1 MKKVIKIQE
10 NKIGRILVEQGL
22 ITKEQLELAL
32 KEYEKNNYK
41 DSLIRIL
48 IEKKFVSEEK
58 LVKALSKKLGMP
70 VVNLK
75 EYKIPKEVLEI
86 LPLTMIKKY
95 RAVPIKKNGN
105 ILILAMENPTDF
117 NAIADIRFYTNYNID
132 IVITT
137 PSGID
142 KVIQD
147 IEEQEEALDIVDMDL
162 NLDDIDYI
170 DEEEDIDLS
179 SIQEESQKAPII
191 RFVNFIIAE
200 AVRKEA
206 SDIHIEP
213 YEKTLRIRFRIDGI
227 LHEFFKPPLKLKNA
241 IVSRIKIM
249 SHLDIAERR
258 IPQDGR
264 IKIKLSDN
272 KEIDIR
278 VSTLPTIFGEK
289 VVMRILDKS
298 SLKLDLKTLGFG
310 DRELRIFREV
320 INKPYGMILVTGP
333 TGSGKT
339 TTLYSALSELN
350 KPDVN
355 ISTAEDPVEY
365 NIEGINQVNIR
376 EDIGLTFASA
386 LRSFLRQDP
395 DIILVGE
402 IRDLETAEIA
412 VKAALTGHLVLSTL
426 HTNDASS
433 TIVRLVDMGIEPFL
447 VSTSLLLIVAQR
459 LVRKICVKCKEE
471 VKIEKKALI
480 SMGVKE
486 EEVDTFK
493 VYKGRG
499 CEACNGTG
507 YKGRTALYE
516 VLRVSQNI
524 KELINRGATAYEIQV
539 AAIKEGMK
547 TLREAGLVK
556 VKQGITTLEEVG
568 RVTIGD

>member
-1 MKKVIKIQE
+1 MKKVIRIQD
-10 NKIGRILVEQGL
+10 KIGRILVEQGL
-22 ITKEQLELAL
+22 ISKEQLKIAF
-32 KEYEKNNYK
+32 KECEQRGYK
-41 DSLIRIL
+41 DKLIKIL
-48 IEKKFVSEEK
+48 IEKGFISEEE
-58 LVKALSKKLGMP
+58 LVKAFSDKMGIP
-70 VVNLK
+70 FVNLK
-75 EYKIPKEVLEI
+75 KYKIPDEILEI
-86 LPLTMIKKY
+86 LPLSMIKKY
-95 RAVPIKKNGN
+95 RAVPIERNGN
-105 ILILAMENPTDF
+105 ILIVAMEDPTDL

-132 IVITT
+132 IAIAT

-142 KVIQD
+142 KVI
-147 IEEQEEALDIVDMDL
+147 EELETGEGILEVDDL
-162 NLDDIDYI
+162 NLNLEGIDYI
-170 DEEEDIDLS
+170 EEDEDIDLS

-191 RFVNFIIAE
+191 RFVNYIIAD

-213 YEKTLRIRFRIDGI
+213 YEKKLRIRYRIDGI
-227 LHEFFKPPLKLKNA
+227 LHEFFTPPLKLKNA

-264 IKIKLSDN
+264 IKIKLQDN

-298 SLKLDLKTLGFG
+298 SLKLDLKTLGFEE
-310 DRELRIFREV
+310 RELRVFREV

-376 EDIGLTFASA
+376 EDIGLTFAAA

-459 LVRKICVKCKEE
+459 LVRKICLNCKEE

-480 SMGVKE
+480 SMGVEE
-486 EEVDTFK
+486 EEVDDFK
-493 VYKGRG
+493 VFKGKG
-499 CEACNGTG
+499 CEECNGTG

-516 VLRVSQNI
+516 VLKVSQDI
-524 KELINRGATAYEIQV
+524 KELINKGGTAYQIQQV
-539 AAIKEGMK
+539 AIKEGMK
-547 TLREAGLVK
+547 TLREAGLLK

-568 RVTIGD
+568 RATIGD

>member
-1 MKKVIKIQE
+1 MKKVIRIQD
-10 NKIGRILVEQGL
+10 KIGRILVEQGL
-22 ITKEQLELAL
+22 ISKEQLKIAF
-32 KEYEKNNYK
+32 KECEQRGYK
-41 DSLIRIL
+41 DKLIKIL
-48 IEKKFVSEEK
+48 IEKGFISEEE
-58 LVKALSKKLGMP
+58 LVKAFSDKMGIP
-70 VVNLK
+70 FVNLK
-75 EYKIPKEVLEI
+75 KYKIPDEILEI
-86 LPLTMIKKY
+86 LPLSMIKKY
-95 RAVPIKKNGN
+95 RAVPIERNGN
-105 ILILAMENPTDF
+105 ILIVAMEDPTDL

-132 IVITT
+132 IAIAT

-142 KVIQD
+142 KVI
-147 IEEQEEALDIVDMDL
+147 EELETGEGILEVDDL
-162 NLDDIDYI
+162 NLNLEGIDYI
-170 DEEEDIDLS
+170 EEDEDIDLS

-191 RFVNFIIAE
+191 RFVNYIIAD

-213 YEKTLRIRFRIDGI
+213 YEKKLRIRYRIDGI
-227 LHEFFKPPLKLKNA
+227 LHEFFTPPLKLKNA

-264 IKIKLSDN
+264 IKIKLQDN

-298 SLKLDLKTLGFG
+298 SLKLDLKTLGFEE
-310 DRELRIFREV
+310 RELRVFREV

-376 EDIGLTFASA
+376 EDIGLTFATA

-395 DIILVGE
+395 DIILLGE

-459 LVRKICVKCKEE
+459 LVRKICLNCKEE

-480 SMGVKE
+480 SMGVEE
-486 EEVDTFK
+486 EEVDDFK
-493 VYKGRG
+493 VFKGKG
-499 CEACNGTG
+499 CEECNGTG

-516 VLRVSQNI
+516 VLKVSQDI
-524 KELINRGATAYEIQV
+524 KELINKGGTAYQIQQV
-539 AAIKEGMK
+539 AIKEGMK
-547 TLREAGLVK
+547 TLREAGLLK

-568 RVTIGD
+568 RATIGD

>member
-1 MKKVIKIQE
+1 MKKVIRIQD
-10 NKIGRILVEQGL
+10 KIGRILVEQGL
-22 ITKEQLELAL
+22 ISKEQLKIAF
-32 KEYEKNNYK
+32 KECEQRGYK
-41 DSLIRIL
+41 DKLIKIL
-48 IEKKFVSEEK
+48 IEKGFISEEEF
-58 LVKALSKKLGMP
+58 VKAFSDKMGIP
-70 VVNLK
+70 FVNLK
-75 EYKIPKEVLEI
+75 KYKIPDEILEI
-86 LPLTMIKKY
+86 LPLSMIKKY
-95 RAVPIKKNGN
+95 RAVPIERNGN
-105 ILILAMENPTDF
+105 ILIVAMEDPTDL

-132 IVITT
+132 IAIAT

-142 KVIQD
+142 KVI
-147 IEEQEEALDIVDMDL
+147 EELETGEGILEVDDL
-162 NLDDIDYI
+162 NLNLEGIDYI
-170 DEEEDIDLS
+170 EEDEDIDLS

-191 RFVNFIIAE
+191 RFVNYIIAD

-213 YEKTLRIRFRIDGI
+213 YEKKLRIRYRIDGI
-227 LHEFFKPPLKLKNA
+227 LHEFFTPPLKLKNA

-264 IKIKLSDN
+264 IKIKLQDN

-298 SLKLDLKTLGFG
+298 SLKLDLKTLGFEE
-310 DRELRIFREV
+310 RELRVFREV

-376 EDIGLTFASA
+376 EDIGLTFATA

-395 DIILVGE
+395 DIILLGE

-459 LVRKICVKCKEE
+459 LVRKICLNCKEE

-486 EEVDTFK
+486 EEVDDFRVFK
-493 VYKGRG
+493 GKG
-499 CEACNGTG
+499 CEECNGTG

-516 VLRVSQNI
+516 VLKVSQDI
-524 KELINRGATAYEIQV
+524 KELINKGGTAYQIQQV
-539 AAIKEGMK
+539 AIKEGMK
-547 TLREAGLVK
+547 TLREAGLLK

-568 RVTIGD
+568 RATIGD

>member
-1 MKKVIKIQE
+1 MKKVIRIQD
-10 NKIGRILVEQGL
+10 KIGRILVEQGL
-22 ITKEQLELAL
+22 ISQEQLQIAL
-32 KEYEKNNYK
+32 RECEQRGYRDK
-41 DSLIRIL
+41 LIRIL
-48 IEKKFVSEEK
+48 LEKRFISEEK
-58 LVKALSKKLGMP
+58 LVNVLSKKLGVP
-70 VVNLK
+70 IVNLK
-75 EYKIPKEVLEI
+75 EYKIPKEILEI
-86 LPLTMIKKY
+86 LPLSMIKKY
-95 RAVPIKKNGN
+95 RAVPIEKNGN
-105 ILILAMENPTDF
+105 ILIVAMEDPTDL

-132 IVITT
+132 IAITT

-142 KVIQD
+142 KIIEDLETGEGILEVDD
-147 IEEQEEALDIVDMDL
+147 INL
-162 NLDDIDYI
+162 NLEDIDYI
-170 DEEEDIDLS
+170 DEDEDIDLS

-191 RFVNFIIAE
+191 RFVNYIIAE

-213 YEKTLRIRFRIDGI
+213 YEKTLRIRFRIDGV
-227 LHEFFKPPLKLKNA
+227 LHEFFTPPLKLKNA

-264 IKIKLSDN
+264 IKLRLQNN

-298 SLKLDLKTLGFG
+298 SLNLDLKTLGFEE
-310 DRELRIFREV
+310 RELKVFREV
-320 INKPYGMILVTGP
+320 IKKPYGMILVTGP

-376 EDIGLTFASA
+376 EDIGLTFAAA

-459 LVRKICVKCKEE
+459 LVRKICLNCKEE

-486 EEVDTFK
+486 EEVDEFRVFRGK
-493 VYKGRG
+493 G
-499 CEACNGTG
+499 CEECNGTG

-516 VLRVSQNI
+516 VLKVSQDI
-524 KELINRGATAYEIQV
+524 KELINKGGTAYQIQQV
-539 AAIKEGMK
+539 AIKEGMK
-547 TLREAGLVK
+547 TLREAGLLK
-556 VKQGITTLEEVG
+556 VKEGITTLEEVG
-568 RVTIGD
+568 RATIGD